1 MSVEIQNALRLR
13 YPSNSHA
20 LLWEVSNST
29 GANIRRYADAV
40 AIGLWPSHGHEIE
53 GIEIKN
59 SRQDWLRERANPEK
73 SHAVYQYCNRWW
85 LACPKGLVAPDE
97 LPPTWGMLELVGNAM
112 RVKHKAPVLD
122 PKQVS
127 LGFMAALLRRH
138 AGADDEMT
146 ARAIR
151 QAVEKET
158 STIRLAA
165 KNDVERHSTRARQA
179 ADEAMKKIVAIKE
192 ATGIDL
198 ERYHSEEIWIRAI
211 KYLTEHE
218 YQAPFSADNL
228 KHLRKTLLQLLEDI
242 EKFPIIEET
251 ERK

>member
-112 RVKHKAPVLD
+112 RVKHKAPVLE

-146 ARAIR
+146 ERAIR

-158 STIRLAA
+158 SQIRLDA
-165 KNDVERHSTRARQA
+165 KNDVERRRTLAMQS
-179 ADEAMKKIVAIKE
+179 ADEAMKKIAAIKE

-198 ERYHSEEIWIRAI
+198 ESYHPPEKWIRAI
-211 KYLTEHE
+211 KYLTESG
-218 YQAPFSADNL
+218 YRDSFSADNF
-228 KHLRKTLLQLLEDI
+228 KDLRRTLSQLLGEI

-251 ERK
+251 ARK

>member
-112 RVKHKAPVLD
+112 RVKHKAPVLE

-146 ARAIR
+146 ERAIR

-158 STIRLAA
+158 SQIRLAA
-165 KNDVERHSTRARQA
+165 KHDATRAMQA
-179 ADEAMKKIVAIKE
+179 ADEAMKKIAAIKA

-198 ERYHSEEIWIRAI
+198 ESYHPAEKWIRAI

-218 YQAPFSADNL
+218 YRAPFSADNF
-228 KHLRKTLLQLLEDI
+228 KQLRKRLLQLLGDI

-251 ERK
+251 ARK